1 MKSSI
6 CEGNTLSVHCFLWK
20 NQVYLIIRNQMIAE
34 NVQNI
39 RQRISSACKKVGR
52 NADEITLV
60 AVTKTFSSETIRQ
73 ALEAGVA
80 DIGESYVQEMVQ
92 KHEKLKG
99 EGIKWHFIGHLQ
111 TNKVKYIAEWVHL
124 IHAVDSIKLG
134 NEISKWAAKYK
145 RRMDV
150 LIEVKTSGQSTHF
163 GVPIENANMF
173 VKELS
178 KLPNINVCGLM
189 TIGPFLPDPEESRGS
204 FRMLRQLRD
213 SIENE
218 GYKLPI
224 LSMGMTNDFEVA
236 IEEGATMVRIGTAIF
251 GSRKIR
257 NQQDENDSI

>member
-1 MKSSI
+1 
-6 CEGNTLSVHCFLWK
+6 
-20 NQVYLIIRNQMIAE
+20 MIAE
-34 NVQNI
+34 NVLNI
-39 RQRISSACKKVGR
+39 KQRISSACKKVGR

-60 AVTKTFSSETIRQ
+60 AVTKTFSAETIRQ
-73 ALEAGVA
+73 AVEVGIN
-80 DIGESYVQEMVQ
+80 DIGESYVQEMVK

-99 EGIKWHFIGHLQ
+99 EDIKWHFIGHLQ
-111 TNKVKYIAEWVHL
+111 TNKVKYIADWVHL

-134 NEISKWAAKYK
+134 NEISKWATKYK

-150 LIEVKTSGQSTHF
+150 LIEIKTSGQFTHF
-163 GVPIENANMF
+163 GVPVEDANML

-178 KLPNINVCGLM
+178 KLPNVNVCGLM
-189 TIGPFLPDPEESRGS
+189 TIGPFLPDPEYSRGS
-204 FRMLRQLRD
+204 FRTLRLLRD

-218 GYKLPI
+218 GYKLPV

-257 NQQDENDSI
+257 NQQDENNSI